1 MVAGTFKP
9 MPRSIAG
16 TDGVGGKDIA
26 LAPDQD
32 LLPMLK
38 DAGFKAWDVFEA
50 AKAYAESQT
59 EVIID
64 MQEVIKGKD
73 EVIKS
78 KEAEIEKLKAQF
90 KAEEAGITYE
100 PLHWDPAIT
109 RRGLGD
115 AVNRCNHVAIIVA
128 DVGRS
133 ATFYSEVV
141 GLQQIT
147 RPDFDRFGAWLTLG
161 NLELHLIK
169 GNPIVPSGEDLIV
182 GHISLECSN
191 MDQVLNGLR
200 NMGIPY
206 EQNISVPS
214 GKGQGASQGGDL
226 SNTVIQYFVRDPDG
240 YYLEF
245 CNCDV
250 LTNFCLQNHS
260 VFSGTKNDVTPNY
273 EENGIATQLLLEI
286 DPIVLEKLQRWL
298 GTARERVLGPAIT
311 DKVGRWLDS
320 ASDRLKLGHTA
331 KYSTV
336 RQLSREAWPPADQV
350 KLASLKKRQLVYCDI
365 TQSFSMAELENILRS
380 ANNVMPAAIL
390 LMQKH
395 LDEGKSKKA
404 KPPGYFKTKRSGS
417 VFFYTPPELTLS

>member
-1 MVAGTFKP
+1 MEIST
-9 MPRSIAG
+9 M
-16 TDGVGGKDIA
+16 
-26 LAPDQD
+26 
-32 LLPMLK
+32 
-38 DAGFKAWDVFEA
+38 
-50 AKAYAESQT
+50 QT
-59 EVIID
+59 E
-64 MQEVIKGKD
+64 MTAKYQVIKDQG
-73 EVIKS
+73 
-78 KEAEIEKLKAQF
+78 AEIEKLKAQINAQQ
-90 KAEEAGITYE
+90 KGIKYE
-100 PLHWDPAIT
+100 PMHWDPAIQ
-109 RRGLGD
+109 RKGLKD
-115 AVNRCNHVAIIVA
+115 SVERCNHVAIIVA

-226 SNTVIQYFVRDPDG
+226 KNTVIQYFVRDPDG

-260 VFSGTKNDVTPNY
+260 VFSDTKNNVTPNY

-320 ASDRLKLGHTA
+320 ASDRLK
-331 KYSTV
+331 
-336 RQLSREAWPPADQV
+336 P
-350 KLASLKKRQLVYCDI
+350 
-365 TQSFSMAELENILRS
+365 
-380 ANNVMPAAIL
+380 
-390 LMQKH
+390 
-395 LDEGKSKKA
+395 
-404 KPPGYFKTKRSGS
+404 
-417 VFFYTPPELTLS
+417 